1 MAAKGGRSRR
11 HEEAEH
17 DDSERW
23 LLTYADMI
31 TLLMALFIVMFAMSN
46 VNETKFESL
55 QKSLQEAFSGKILGG
70 ESIQETGGSVRQAQQ
85 STSSEAATTL
95 APMAANT
102 PQSKA
107 EQMDFRKLK
116 SEVDAVIEKEGL
128 KTRVQSDIT
137 KRGLAVRVL
146 TDGLLFESGSADVRP
161 AAVPLLTKLGRVL
174 AHDKSHPF
182 RIEGHTDNVPVS
194 GRYPSNWELSTARSS
209 AVVRV
214 FMANSGISGKRFE
227 AVGRA
232 QLEPLANNGT
242 EQGRA
247 KNRRV
252 EIILPRRH
260 GEPTPQTPREAVAAA
275 VTPDTDPSFAREAT
289 R

>member
-1 MAAKGGRSRR
+1 MAARGGRSRR
-11 HEEAEH
+11 HEEPEH

-31 TLLMALFIVMFAMSN
+31 TLLMALFIVMFAMSS

-70 ESIQETGGSVRQAQQ
+70 ESIHETGASVSQRDP
-85 STSSEAATTL
+85 STSSEDVTTIAPL
-95 APMAANT
+95 ALNT

-107 EQMDFRKLK
+107 EQQDFRKLK
-116 SEVDAVIEKEGL
+116 AEVDAVIAKQGL
-128 KTRVQSDIT
+128 SSRVESTIE

-146 TDGLLFESGSADVRP
+146 TDGLLFDSGSADVKP
-161 AAVPLLTKLGRVL
+161 GAKPLLTKLARVL

-182 RIEGHTDNVPVS
+182 RVEGHTDNVPVS

-214 FMANSGISGKRFE
+214 FMGAGGISGKRFE

-232 QLEPLANNGT
+232 QLEPLASNRT
-242 EQGRA
+242 DKGRA

-252 EIILPRRH
+252 EIVLPRRH

-275 VTPDTDPSFAREAT
+275 VTPEKPSFDREAT

>member
-1 MAAKGGRSRR
+1 
-11 HEEAEH
+11 
-17 DDSERW
+17 
-23 LLTYADMI
+23 
-31 TLLMALFIVMFAMSN
+31 MFAMSN
-46 VNETKFESL
+46 VNETKFKSL
-55 QKSLQEAFSGKILGG
+55 QRSLQEAFSGKILGG
-70 ESIQETGGSVRQAQQ
+70 ESIHETGASVRQADP
-85 STSSEAATTL
+85 STSSEVATSL
-95 APMAANT
+95 APLAVNS

-107 EQMDFRKLK
+107 EQQDFRKLK
-116 SEVDAVIEKEGL
+116 AQVDEVIAKQGLDANVESEI
-128 KTRVQSDIT
+128 TR
-137 KRGLAVRVL
+137 RGLAVRVL
-146 TDGLLFESGSADVRP
+146 TDGLLFDSGSADVKPQAR
-161 AAVPLLTKLGRVL
+161 PLLVKLARVL
-174 AHDKSHPF
+174 AHDRSHPF
-182 RIEGHTDNVPVS
+182 RVEGHTDDVPVA

-214 FMANSGISGKRFE
+214 FLSAGGISGKRLE

-232 QLEPLANNGT
+232 QLEPLASNRT

-275 VTPDTDPSFAREAT
+275 VTPDTGPSFAREAT